1 MFRGSFGTW
10 FSFQNTLQRA
20 APLMLT
26 ALATALPL
34 RLGLVVLGGEGA
46 MVLGGLAAA
55 AVAIHFHAPMSV
67 KVGDVGRGRAGRRR
81 LAGRAPGA
89 LRAYRGVN
97 ETISTLLLN
106 YIAIA
111 LLNHL
116 VEGPLRDPA
125 SLNKPSTLPI
135 GDDNMLGTLPGL
147 DVHWGLAWGLGACLL
162 FWVLMQRTTF
172 GFAARMVGGNVRAA
186 LLNGLPVRR
195 LIVVVTFLGGLAAGM
210 AGAIEV
216 AAIHGTANASLVT
229 GYGYTGVLVAFIARA
244 NPLAAIPVAILLGGI
259 GASGGLLQRV
269 FELPDATVNV
279 LQGMLFLSI
288 LLSETFYGRRW
299 FAPRKAAR
307 VSAHRR
313 RRPRRRR
320 RRDPDQHA
328 VPVRQPGRM
337 PDREERAREPGPGRD
352 AGDGARCPA
361 YGVSYLTGSPW
372 LGVLTAGVGG
382 RGAGRAARLAVR
394 APARQRRRGR
404 DRADAV
410 RRRAGVLPGQ
420 AADRTDGA
428 APAGVLG
435 RAGGASSGAGAVGAA
450 DQRAVRDRP
459 GA

>member
-1 MFRGSFGTW
+1 MGVGVSIGASSVAGSASESALGPVAETSPRAAESDESEARRAAIRKMVEAIAIPGAAIGAALVLFGLFMALTGRNPLAVYHEMFRGSFGTW

-46 MVLGGLAAA
+46 MVIGGLAAA
-55 AVAIHFHAPMSV
+55 AIAVHLHTPTSV
-67 KVGDVGRGRAGRRR
+67 KVGMLVTGALVGGGWIAI
-81 LAGRAPGA
+81 AGA

-97 ETISTLLLN
+97 ETICTLLLN

-116 VEGPLRDPA
+116 VEGPLRDPS

-195 LIVVVTFLGGLAAGM
+195 LIVVVMFLGGTAAGL

-216 AAIHGTANASLVT
+216 AAIHGTANASLVA

-244 NPLAAIPVAILLGGI
+244 NPLGAVPVAILLGGV

-269 FELPDATVNV
+269 FDLPDATVNV
-279 LQGMLFLSI
+279 LQGLLFLAI
-288 LLSETFYGRRW
+288 LFSESFYGRRW
-299 FAPRKAAR
+299 SFA
-307 VSAHRR
+307 
-313 RRPRRRR
+313 
-320 RRDPDQHA
+320 
-328 VPVRQPGRM
+328 
-337 PDREERAREPGPGRD
+337 RAR
-352 AGDGARCPA
+352 AN
-361 YGVSYLTGSPW
+361 L
-372 LGVLTAGVGG
+372 
-382 RGAGRAARLAVR
+382 
-394 APARQRRRGR
+394 ARQG
-404 DRADAV
+404 
-410 RRRAGVLPGQ
+410 
-420 AADRTDGA
+420 
-428 APAGVLG
+428 
-435 RAGGASSGAGAVGAA
+435 S
-450 DQRAVRDRP
+450 
-459 GA
+459 

>member
-1 MFRGSFGTW
+1 VSIGASTISEPVTEPVSGPVTADDTPTPAAGDADARRAAIRRAVESIAVPGGAICAALVLFGLFMAITGRNPVAVYQEMFRGSFGTW

-55 AVAIHFHAPMSV
+55 AVAVHLHTPFSV
-67 KVGDVGRGRAGRRR
+67 KAGMLVTGALVGGAW
-81 LAGRAPGA
+81 LAAAGA
-89 LRAYRGVN
+89 LRAHRGVN

-135 GDDNMLGTLPGL
+135 GDDNMLGTLPNL
-147 DVHWGLAWGLGACLL
+147 DVHWGLGWGLGACLL
-162 FWVLMQRTTF
+162 AWVLMQRTTF

-195 LIVVVTFLGGLAAGM
+195 LIIVVTFLGGLAAGL

-244 NPLAAIPVAILLGGI
+244 NPLAAVPVAILLGGI

-299 FAPRKAAR
+299 FAA
-307 VSAHRR
+307 
-313 RRPRRRR
+313 
-320 RRDPDQHA
+320 
-328 VPVRQPGRM
+328 
-337 PDREERAREPGPGRD
+337 
-352 AGDGARCPA
+352 
-361 YGVSYLTGSPW
+361 
-372 LGVLTAGVGG
+372 
-382 RGAGRAARLAVR
+382 
-394 APARQRRRGR
+394 
-404 DRADAV
+404 
-410 RRRAGVLPGQ
+410 RRAT
-420 AADRTDGA
+420 A
-428 APAGVLG
+428 
-435 RAGGASSGAGAVGAA
+435 
-450 DQRAVRDRP
+450 
-459 GA
+459 

>member
-1 MFRGSFGTW
+1 VAIALDVAGVPAAASEDDEARRAAIRRAIESIAVPGAAIGAALLLFGVFMALTGRNPLAVYREMFRGSFGTW

-55 AVAIHFHAPMSV
+55 AVGIHLHAPLSI
-67 KVGDVGRGRAGRRR
+67 KVAMLVTGALVGGGWIAV
-81 LAGRAPGA
+81 AGA
-89 LRAYRGVN
+89 LRAFRGVN

-135 GDDNMLGTLPGL
+135 GDDNMLGPLPGL
-147 DVHWGLAWGLGACLL
+147 DVHWGLVWGLGACLL

-186 LLNGLPVRR
+186 LLNGLAVRR
-195 LIVVVTFLGGLAAGM
+195 LIVVVTFLGGLAAGV

-216 AAIHGTANASLVT
+216 SAIHGTANASLVT

-244 NPLAAIPVAILLGGI
+244 NPIAIVPVAILLGGI

-279 LQGMLFLSI
+279 LQGILFLAI
-288 LLSETFYGRRW
+288 LLSDTFYGRRW
-299 FAPRKAAR
+299 LPLRKAA
-307 VSAHRR
+307 A
-313 RRPRRRR
+313 
-320 RRDPDQHA
+320 
-328 VPVRQPGRM
+328 
-337 PDREERAREPGPGRD
+337 
-352 AGDGARCPA
+352 
-361 YGVSYLTGSPW
+361 
-372 LGVLTAGVGG
+372 
-382 RGAGRAARLAVR
+382 
-394 APARQRRRGR
+394 
-404 DRADAV
+404 
-410 RRRAGVLPGQ
+410 
-420 AADRTDGA
+420 
-428 APAGVLG
+428 
-435 RAGGASSGAGAVGAA
+435 
-450 DQRAVRDRP
+450 
-459 GA
+459 

>member
-1 MFRGSFGTW
+1 MGAGVSIDSSPVAKPVVGPVPGPVPGARAPAPAVVSEDQEARRAAIRRAIESVAVPGAAIAAALVLFGVFMALTGRNPFAVYHEMFRGSFGTW

-55 AVAIHFHAPMSV
+55 AIATHLHTPMSI
-67 KVGDVGRGRAGRRR
+67 KAGMLIAGALVGGAW
-81 LAGRAPGA
+81 LAGAGA

-106 YIAIA
+106 YVAIA

-186 LLNGLPVRR
+186 MLNGLPVRK
-195 LIVVVTFLGGLAAGM
+195 LIVTVTFLGGLAAGL

-244 NPLAAIPVAILLGGI
+244 NPLGAVPVAILLGGI

-269 FELPDATVNV
+269 FDLPDATVNV
-279 LQGMLFLSI
+279 LQGMLFLAI
-288 LLSETFYGRRW
+288 LLSDTFYGRRW
-299 FAPRKAAR
+299 FAPRKAA
-307 VSAHRR
+307 A
-313 RRPRRRR
+313 
-320 RRDPDQHA
+320 
-328 VPVRQPGRM
+328 
-337 PDREERAREPGPGRD
+337 
-352 AGDGARCPA
+352 
-361 YGVSYLTGSPW
+361 
-372 LGVLTAGVGG
+372 
-382 RGAGRAARLAVR
+382 
-394 APARQRRRGR
+394 
-404 DRADAV
+404 
-410 RRRAGVLPGQ
+410 
-420 AADRTDGA
+420 
-428 APAGVLG
+428 
-435 RAGGASSGAGAVGAA
+435 
-450 DQRAVRDRP
+450 
-459 GA
+459 

>member
-1 MFRGSFGTW
+1 VSIGASTVPEPVAEPVVGPRAPAATGEDAEARRAAIRRAIESIAVPGAAIVAALVLFGLFMAITGRNPVAVYQEMFRGSFGTW

-55 AVAIHFHAPMSV
+55 AVAVHLHTPFSV
-67 KVGDVGRGRAGRRR
+67 KAGM
-81 LAGRAPGA
+81 LVTGA
-89 LRAYRGVN
+89 LVGGGWLAVAGTLRAFRGVN

-135 GDDNMLGTLPGL
+135 GDDNMLGTLPSL

-195 LIVVVTFLGGLAAGM
+195 LIVVVTFLGGLAAGL

-244 NPLAAIPVAILLGGI
+244 NPAAAVPVAILLGGI

-269 FELPDATVNV
+269 FTLPDATVDV
-279 LQGMLFLSI
+279 LQGMLFLAI

-299 FAPRKAAR
+299 FGATKA
-307 VSAHRR
+307 
-313 RRPRRRR
+313 
-320 RRDPDQHA
+320 
-328 VPVRQPGRM
+328 
-337 PDREERAREPGPGRD
+337 
-352 AGDGARCPA
+352 
-361 YGVSYLTGSPW
+361 
-372 LGVLTAGVGG
+372 
-382 RGAGRAARLAVR
+382 RAAA
-394 APARQRRRGR
+394 
-404 DRADAV
+404 
-410 RRRAGVLPGQ
+410 
-420 AADRTDGA
+420 
-428 APAGVLG
+428 
-435 RAGGASSGAGAVGAA
+435 
-450 DQRAVRDRP
+450 
-459 GA
+459 

>member
-1 MFRGSFGTW
+1 MGVGVSIDASPVASPVPGARAPAAVAEDQEARRAAIRRAIESIAVPGAAIGAALLLFGVFMALTGRNPLAVYHEMFRGSFGTW

-55 AVAIHFHAPMSV
+55 AIATHLHTPMSI
-67 KVGDVGRGRAGRRR
+67 KAGMLITGALVGGAW
-81 LAGRAPGA
+81 LAGAGA
-89 LRAYRGVN
+89 LRAFRGVN

-106 YIAIA
+106 YVAIA

-186 LLNGLPVRR
+186 LLNGLAVRK
-195 LIVVVTFLGGLAAGM
+195 LIVIVTFLGGLAAGL

-244 NPLAAIPVAILLGGI
+244 NPLAAVPVAILLGGI

-269 FELPDATVNV
+269 FDLPDATVNV
-279 LQGMLFLSI
+279 LQGMLFLAI
-288 LLSETFYGRRW
+288 LLSDTFYGRRW
-299 FAPRKAAR
+299 FAPRKAA
-307 VSAHRR
+307 A
-313 RRPRRRR
+313 
-320 RRDPDQHA
+320 
-328 VPVRQPGRM
+328 
-337 PDREERAREPGPGRD
+337 
-352 AGDGARCPA
+352 
-361 YGVSYLTGSPW
+361 
-372 LGVLTAGVGG
+372 
-382 RGAGRAARLAVR
+382 
-394 APARQRRRGR
+394 
-404 DRADAV
+404 
-410 RRRAGVLPGQ
+410 
-420 AADRTDGA
+420 
-428 APAGVLG
+428 
-435 RAGGASSGAGAVGAA
+435 
-450 DQRAVRDRP
+450 
-459 GA
+459 